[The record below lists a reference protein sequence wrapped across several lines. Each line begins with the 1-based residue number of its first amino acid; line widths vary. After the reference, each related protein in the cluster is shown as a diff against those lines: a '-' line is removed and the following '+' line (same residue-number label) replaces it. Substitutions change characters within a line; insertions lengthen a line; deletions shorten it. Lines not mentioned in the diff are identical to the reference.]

1 MQMIST
7 AWAWYV
13 QHLQKSCLGSGY
25 PFMVNS
31 VYPDSV
37 GLTENGPN
45 VISAFKTFHV
55 EIWEPN
61 DGLSDVN
68 SEGALW
74 IFKFIEIHKEH
85 PLQLTVRRL
94 YCQPKGI
101 ERMVSPV
108 KMKVM
113 YLTRR
118 YERPYIII
126 LILKAEQSL
135 LFFSKINNHYQKIS
149 MSEGKKAHYFSLP
162 LFFFI
167 FRVKNACVTPVWHV
181 LDC

>member
-1 MQMIST
+1 MLANSRPVVTVNMQIIST

-13 QHLQKSCLGSGY
+13 RHVQKSCLGSGY

-45 VISAFKTFHV
+45 VISAFKTSHV

-61 DGLSDVN
+61 DSLSVVS

-74 IFKFIEIHKEH
+74 IFQLTETHEER
-85 PLQLTVRRL
+85 PLKLTVRRF

-108 KMKVM
+108 KRKVM
-113 YLTRR
+113 YLMKR
-118 YERPYIII
+118 YKGRYIII

-135 LFFSKINNHYQKIS
+135 LFFSKISDHY
-149 MSEGKKAHYFSLP
+149 
-162 LFFFI
+162 
-167 FRVKNACVTPVWHV
+167 
-181 LDC
+181 